1 MNIFLE
7 EESTT
12 ETEVPPE
19 LIVTFVMNGLI
30 ILISIYVLF
39 LYIKSEQFHSYSCA
53 YIVILSISILVDNI
67 LRIIPIGRQ
76 ADINALSYIQ
86 AFILTSLDK
95 YILLALTLQIFII
108 YLGIMKTNFY
118 YDHKKAIFYISLFS
132 GLGLSFLIGGLYL
145 IYGLT
150 SYGIYNYIFG
160 DGNSKYIFDTIFNSI
175 FLGLNTFFCIIIIL
189 NVCIR
194 KEEIEKEM
202 LNENEYEHDLYRI
215 IIMFIA
221 NSFIYI
227 ESFLII
233 YDKLPVPDNFIDLV
247 YIITCLIINLIY
259 AINKVVIKE
268 TKRIFCKKL
277 FAEQRPQSKTFVQ
290 ASTFGEREMSHKVS
304 EEYDDN

>member
-7 EESTT
+7 ECSTSDFVYT
-12 ETEVPPE
+12 PE
-19 LIVTFVMNGLI
+19 LIVTLVMNGLI

-67 LRIIPIGRQ
+67 LRVIPIGRQ
-76 ADINALSYIQ
+76 DPINALSYIQ

-95 YILLALTLQIFII
+95 YILLALTMQVFII

-118 YDHKKAIFYISLFS
+118 YAHKKAIFYISFFS
-132 GLGLSFLIGGLYL
+132 GLGLSFLIGGLFLMNGL
-145 IYGLT
+145 ICYGL
-150 SYGIYNYIFG
+150 YNYV
-160 DGNSKYIFDTIFNSI
+160 DDKGNKGTFDTIFNSV

-189 NVCIR
+189 NICIR

-215 IIMFIA
+215 IIIFIA

-233 YDKLPVPDNFIDLV
+233 YDKLPVPDNYIDLV

-259 AINKVVIKE
+259 TINKVVIKE
-268 TKRIFCKKL
+268 TKKIFCKKL
-277 FAEQRPQSKTFVQ
+277 FAEERIQSKTFVQ
-290 ASTFGEREMSHKVS
+290 TNTYEEKEMSYRIS

>member
-7 EESTT
+7 EDSPSDFVYT
-12 ETEVPPE
+12 PE
-19 LIVTFVMNGLI
+19 LIVTLVMNGLI

-67 LRIIPIGRQ
+67 LRVIPIGHQ
-76 ADINALSYIQ
+76 EHINALSYIQ

-95 YILLALTLQIFII
+95 YILLALTMQVFII

-118 YDHKKAIFYISLFS
+118 YAHKKAIFYISFFS
-132 GLGLSFLIGGLYL
+132 GLGLSFLIGGLFL
-145 IYGLT
+145 LNGLTCYGL
-150 SYGIYNYIFG
+150 YNYV
-160 DGNSKYIFDTIFNSI
+160 DDSGNKGTFDTIFNSV

-189 NVCIR
+189 NICIR

-215 IIMFIA
+215 IIIFIA

-233 YDKLPVPDNFIDLV
+233 YDKLPVPNNYIDLV

-259 AINKVVIKE
+259 TINKVVIKE
-268 TKRIFCKKL
+268 TKKIFCKKL
-277 FAEQRPQSKTFVQ
+277 FAEERIQSKTFVQ
-290 ASTFGEREMSHKVS
+290 TNTYYEKEMSYRIS

>member
-7 EESTT
+7 EDSKSDFDT
-12 ETEVPPE
+12 PE
-19 LIVTFVMNGLI
+19 LIVTLVMNGLI

-67 LRIIPIGRQ
+67 LRVIPIGRQ
-76 ADINALSYIQ
+76 DHINALSYIQ

-95 YILLALTLQIFII
+95 YILLALTMQVFII

-118 YDHKKAIFYISLFS
+118 YAHKKAIFYISFFS
-132 GLGLSFLIGGLYL
+132 GLGLCFLIGGLFL
-145 IYGLT
+145 LNGLTCYGL
-150 SYGIYNYIFG
+150 YNYV
-160 DGNSKYIFDTIFNSI
+160 DDLGNKGTFDTIFNSV

-189 NVCIR
+189 NICIR

-215 IIMFIA
+215 IIIFIA

-227 ESFLII
+227 KFFLII
-233 YDKLPVPDNFIDLV
+233 YDKLPVPDNYIDLV

-259 AINKVVIKE
+259 TINKVVIKE
-268 TKRIFCKKL
+268 TKKIFCKKL
-277 FAEQRPQSKTFVQ
+277 FAEERIQSKTFVQ
-290 ASTFGEREMSHKVS
+290 TNTYEEKEMSYRIS

>member
-7 EESTT
+7 EDSPSDFVYT
-12 ETEVPPE
+12 PE
-19 LIVTFVMNGLI
+19 LIVTLVMNGLI

-67 LRIIPIGRQ
+67 LRVIPIGRQ
-76 ADINALSYIQ
+76 DHINALSYIQ

-95 YILLALTLQIFII
+95 YILLALTMQVFII

-118 YDHKKAIFYISLFS
+118 YAHKKAIFYISFFS
-132 GLGLSFLIGGLYL
+132 GLGLSFLIGGLFL
-145 IYGLT
+145 MNGLTCYGL
-150 SYGIYNYIFG
+150 YNYV
-160 DGNSKYIFDTIFNSI
+160 DDLGNKSTFDTIFNSV

-189 NVCIR
+189 NICIR

-215 IIMFIA
+215 IIIFIA

-233 YDKLPVPDNFIDLV
+233 YDKLPVPDNYIDLV

-259 AINKVVIKE
+259 TINKVVIKE
-268 TKRIFCKKL
+268 TKKIFCKKL
-277 FAEQRPQSKTFVQ
+277 FAEERIQSKTFVQ
-290 ASTFGEREMSHKVS
+290 TNTYYEKEMSYRIS

>member
-7 EESTT
+7 EDSPSDFVYT
-12 ETEVPPE
+12 PE
-19 LIVTFVMNGLI
+19 LIVTLVMNGLI

-67 LRIIPIGRQ
+67 LRVIPIGRQ
-76 ADINALSYIQ
+76 DHINALSYIQ

-95 YILLALTLQIFII
+95 YILLALTMQVFII

-118 YDHKKAIFYISLFS
+118 YAHKKAIFYISFFS
-132 GLGLSFLIGGLYL
+132 GLGLSFLIGGLFLMNGL
-145 IYGLT
+145 ICYGL
-150 SYGIYNYIFG
+150 YNYV
-160 DGNSKYIFDTIFNSI
+160 DDKGNKGTFDTIFNSV

-189 NVCIR
+189 NICIR

-202 LNENEYEHDLYRI
+202 LNENDYEHDLNRMI
-215 IIMFIA
+215 IIFIT
-221 NSFIYI
+221 NTLFYV

-233 YDKLPVPDNFIDLV
+233 YDKLPVPDNYIDLV

-259 AINKVVIKE
+259 TINKVVIKE
-268 TKRIFCKKL
+268 TKKIFCKKL
-277 FAEQRPQSKTFVQ
+277 FAEERIQTKTFVQ
-290 ASTFGEREMSHKVS
+290 TNTYYEKEMSYRIS

>member
-7 EESTT
+7 EDFVYT
-12 ETEVPPE
+12 PE
-19 LIVTFVMNGLI
+19 LIVTLVMNGLI

-67 LRIIPIGRQ
+67 LRVIPICRQ
-76 ADINALSYIQ
+76 DHINALSYIQ

-95 YILLALTLQIFII
+95 YILLALTMQVFII

-118 YDHKKAIFYISLFS
+118 YAHKKAIFYISFFS
-132 GLGLSFLIGGLYL
+132 GLGLSFLIGGLFL
-145 IYGLT
+145 MNGLTCYGL
-150 SYGIYNYIFG
+150 YNYV
-160 DGNSKYIFDTIFNSI
+160 DDLGNKGTFDTIFNSI

-189 NVCIR
+189 NICIR

-202 LNENEYEHDLYRI
+202 LNENDYEHDLNRMI
-215 IIMFIA
+215 IIFIT
-221 NSFIYI
+221 NTLFYV

-233 YDKLPVPDNFIDLV
+233 YDKLPVPDNYIDLV

-259 AINKVVIKE
+259 TINKVVIKE
-268 TKRIFCKKL
+268 TKKIFCKKL
-277 FAEQRPQSKTFVQ
+277 FAEERIQTKTFVQ
-290 ASTFGEREMSHKVS
+290 TNTYYEKEMSYRIS
-304 EEYDDN
+304 EGYDDN

>member
-7 EESTT
+7 EDSTSDFDT
-12 ETEVPPE
+12 PE
-19 LIVTFVMNGLI
+19 LIVTLVMNGLI

-67 LRIIPIGRQ
+67 LRVIPIGRQ
-76 ADINALSYIQ
+76 DHINALSYIQ

-95 YILLALTLQIFII
+95 YILLALTMQVFII

-118 YDHKKAIFYISLFS
+118 YAHKKAIFYISFFS
-132 GLGLSFLIGGLYL
+132 GLGLSFLIGGLFL
-145 IYGLT
+145 MNGLTCYGL
-150 SYGIYNYIFG
+150 YNYV
-160 DGNSKYIFDTIFNSI
+160 DDLGNKGTFDTIFNSI

-189 NVCIR
+189 NICIR

-202 LNENEYEHDLYRI
+202 LNENDYEHDLNRMI
-215 IIMFIA
+215 IIFIT
-221 NSFIYI
+221 NTLFYV

-233 YDKLPVPDNFIDLV
+233 YDKLPVPDNYIDLV

-259 AINKVVIKE
+259 TINKVVIKE
-268 TKRIFCKKL
+268 TKKIFCKKL
-277 FAEQRPQSKTFVQ
+277 FAEERIQTKTFVQ
-290 ASTFGEREMSHKVS
+290 TNTYEEKEMSYRIG

>member
-7 EESTT
+7 EDSPSDFVYT
-12 ETEVPPE
+12 PE
-19 LIVTFVMNGLI
+19 LIVTLVMNGLI

-67 LRIIPIGRQ
+67 LRVIPIGRQ
-76 ADINALSYIQ
+76 DHINALSYIQ

-95 YILLALTLQIFII
+95 YILLALTMQVFII

-118 YDHKKAIFYISLFS
+118 YAHKKAIFYISFFS
-132 GLGLSFLIGGLYL
+132 GLGLSFLIGGLFL
-145 IYGLT
+145 MNGLTCYGL
-150 SYGIYNYIFG
+150 YNYV
-160 DGNSKYIFDTIFNSI
+160 DDSGNKGTFDTIFNSV

-189 NVCIR
+189 NICIR

-215 IIMFIA
+215 IIIFIA

-233 YDKLPVPDNFIDLV
+233 YDKLPVPDKYIDLV

-259 AINKVVIKE
+259 TINKVVIKE
-268 TKRIFCKKL
+268 TKKIFCKKL
-277 FAEQRPQSKTFVQ
+277 FAEERIQSKTFVQ
-290 ASTFGEREMSHKVS
+290 TNTYEEKEMSYRIS

>member
-7 EESTT
+7 EDSPSDFVYT
-12 ETEVPPE
+12 PE
-19 LIVTFVMNGLI
+19 LIVTLVMNGLI

-67 LRIIPIGRQ
+67 LRVIPIGRQ
-76 ADINALSYIQ
+76 DHINALSYIQ

-95 YILLALTLQIFII
+95 YILLALTMQVFII

-118 YDHKKAIFYISLFS
+118 YAHKKAIFYISFFS
-132 GLGLSFLIGGLYL
+132 GLGLSFLIGGLFL
-145 IYGLT
+145 MNGLTCYGL
-150 SYGIYNYIFG
+150 YNYV
-160 DGNSKYIFDTIFNSI
+160 DDLGNKGTFDTIFNSV

-189 NVCIR
+189 NICIR

-215 IIMFIA
+215 IIIFIA

-233 YDKLPVPDNFIDLV
+233 YDKLPVPGNYIDLV

-259 AINKVVIKE
+259 TINKVVIKE
-268 TKRIFCKKL
+268 TKKIFCKKL
-277 FAEQRPQSKTFVQ
+277 FAEERIQTKTFVQ
-290 ASTFGEREMSHKVS
+290 TNTYYEKEMSYRIS

>member
-7 EESTT
+7 EDSPSDFVYT
-12 ETEVPPE
+12 PE
-19 LIVTFVMNGLI
+19 LIVTLVMNGLI

-67 LRIIPIGRQ
+67 LRVIPIGRQ
-76 ADINALSYIQ
+76 DHINALSYIQ

-95 YILLALTLQIFII
+95 YILLALTMQVFII

-118 YDHKKAIFYISLFS
+118 YAHKKAIFYISFFS
-132 GLGLSFLIGGLYL
+132 GLGLSFLIGGLFL
-145 IYGLT
+145 MNGLTCYGL
-150 SYGIYNYIFG
+150 YNYV
-160 DGNSKYIFDTIFNSI
+160 DDLGNKGTFDTIFNSV

-189 NVCIR
+189 NICIR

-202 LNENEYEHDLYRI
+202 LNENDYEHDLNRMI
-215 IIMFIA
+215 IIFIT
-221 NSFIYI
+221 NTLFYI

-233 YDKLPVPDNFIDLV
+233 YDKLPVPDNYIDLV

-259 AINKVVIKE
+259 TINKVVIKE
-268 TKRIFCKKL
+268 TKKIFCKKL
-277 FAEQRPQSKTFVQ
+277 FAEERIQSKTFVQ
-290 ASTFGEREMSHKVS
+290 TDTYEEKEMSYRIS

>member
-7 EESTT
+7 EYSTSDFVYT
-12 ETEVPPE
+12 PE
-19 LIVTFVMNGLI
+19 LIVTLVMNGLI

-67 LRIIPIGRQ
+67 LRVIPIGRQ
-76 ADINALSYIQ
+76 DHINALSYIQ

-95 YILLALTLQIFII
+95 YILLALTMQVFII

-118 YDHKKAIFYISLFS
+118 YAHKKAIFYISFFS
-132 GLGLSFLIGGLYL
+132 GLGLSFLIGGLFL
-145 IYGLT
+145 MNGLTCYGL
-150 SYGIYNYIFG
+150 YNYV
-160 DGNSKYIFDTIFNSI
+160 DDKGNKGTFDTIFNSV

-189 NVCIR
+189 NICIR

-215 IIMFIA
+215 IIIFIA

-233 YDKLPVPDNFIDLV
+233 YDKLPVPDNYIDLV

-259 AINKVVIKE
+259 TINKVVIKE
-268 TKRIFCKKL
+268 TKKIFCKKL
-277 FAEQRPQSKTFVQ
+277 FAEERIQSKTFVQ
-290 ASTFGEREMSHKVS
+290 TNTYEEKEMSYRIS

>member
-7 EESTT
+7 EDSPSDFVYT
-12 ETEVPPE
+12 PE
-19 LIVTFVMNGLI
+19 LIVTLVMNGLI

-67 LRIIPIGRQ
+67 LRVIPIGRQ
-76 ADINALSYIQ
+76 DHINALSYIQ

-95 YILLALTLQIFII
+95 YILLALTMQVFII

-118 YDHKKAIFYISLFS
+118 YAHKKAIFYISFFS
-132 GLGLSFLIGGLYL
+132 GLGLSFLIGGLFL
-145 IYGLT
+145 MNGLTCYGL
-150 SYGIYNYIFG
+150 YNYV
-160 DGNSKYIFDTIFNSI
+160 DDKGNKGTFDTIFNSV

-189 NVCIR
+189 NICIR

-215 IIMFIA
+215 IIIFIA

-233 YDKLPVPDNFIDLV
+233 YDKLPVPDNYIDLV

-259 AINKVVIKE
+259 TINKVVIKE
-268 TKRIFCKKL
+268 TKKIFCKKL
-277 FAEQRPQSKTFVQ
+277 FAEERIQSKTFVQ
-290 ASTFGEREMSHKVS
+290 TNTYEEKEMSYRIS

>member
-7 EESTT
+7 EDSTSDFVYT
-12 ETEVPPE
+12 PE
-19 LIVTFVMNGLI
+19 LIVTLVMNGLI

-67 LRIIPIGRQ
+67 LRVIPIGRQ
-76 ADINALSYIQ
+76 DHINALSYIQ

-95 YILLALTLQIFII
+95 YILLALTMQVFII

-118 YDHKKAIFYISLFS
+118 YAHKKAIFYISFFS
-132 GLGLSFLIGGLYL
+132 GLGLSFLIGGLFL
-145 IYGLT
+145 MNGLTCYGL
-150 SYGIYNYIFG
+150 YNYV
-160 DGNSKYIFDTIFNSI
+160 DDLGNKGTFDTIFNSV

-189 NVCIR
+189 NICIR

-202 LNENEYEHDLYRI
+202 LNENDYEHDLNRMI
-215 IIMFIA
+215 IIFIT
-221 NSFIYI
+221 NTLFYV

-233 YDKLPVPDNFIDLV
+233 YDKLPVPDNYIDLV

-259 AINKVVIKE
+259 TINKVVIKE
-268 TKRIFCKKL
+268 TKKIFCKKL
-277 FAEQRPQSKTFVQ
+277 FAEERIQTKTFVQ
-290 ASTFGEREMSHKVS
+290 TNTYEEKEMSYRIS

>member
-7 EESTT
+7 ECSTSDFVYT
-12 ETEVPPE
+12 PE
-19 LIVTFVMNGLI
+19 LIVTLVMNGLI

-67 LRIIPIGRQ
+67 LRVIPIGRQ
-76 ADINALSYIQ
+76 DINALSYIQ

-95 YILLALTLQIFII
+95 YILLALTMQVFII

-118 YDHKKAIFYISLFS
+118 YAHKKAIFYISFFS
-132 GLGLSFLIGGLYL
+132 GLGLSFLIGGLFL
-145 IYGLT
+145 MNGLTCYGL
-150 SYGIYNYIFG
+150 YNYV
-160 DGNSKYIFDTIFNSI
+160 DDKGNKGTFDTIFNSV

-189 NVCIR
+189 NICIR

-215 IIMFIA
+215 IIIFIA

-233 YDKLPVPDNFIDLV
+233 YDKLPVPNNYIDLV

-259 AINKVVIKE
+259 TINKVVIKE
-268 TKRIFCKKL
+268 TKKIFCKKL
-277 FAEQRPQSKTFVQ
+277 FAEERIQSKTFVQ
-290 ASTFGEREMSHKVS
+290 TNTYEEKEMSYRIS

>member
-7 EESTT
+7 EDSTSDFVYT
-12 ETEVPPE
+12 PE
-19 LIVTFVMNGLI
+19 LIVTLVMNGLI

-67 LRIIPIGRQ
+67 LRVIPIGRQ
-76 ADINALSYIQ
+76 DHINALSYIQ

-95 YILLALTLQIFII
+95 YILLALTMQVFII

-118 YDHKKAIFYISLFS
+118 YAHKKAIFYISFFS
-132 GLGLSFLIGGLYL
+132 GLGLSFLIGGLFL
-145 IYGLT
+145 LNGLTCYGL
-150 SYGIYNYIFG
+150 YNYV
-160 DGNSKYIFDTIFNSI
+160 DDLGNKGTFDTIFNSV

-189 NVCIR
+189 NICIR

-215 IIMFIA
+215 IIIFIA

-233 YDKLPVPDNFIDLV
+233 YDKLPVPDNYIDLV

-259 AINKVVIKE
+259 TINKVVIKE
-268 TKRIFCKKL
+268 TKKIFCKKL
-277 FAEQRPQSKTFVQ
+277 FAEERIQSKTFVQ
-290 ASTFGEREMSHKVS
+290 TNTYEEKEMSYRIS

>member
-7 EESTT
+7 EDSPSDFVYT
-12 ETEVPPE
+12 PE
-19 LIVTFVMNGLI
+19 LIVTLVMNGLI

-67 LRIIPIGRQ
+67 LRVIPIGRQ
-76 ADINALSYIQ
+76 DHINALSYIQ

-95 YILLALTLQIFII
+95 YILLALTMQVFII

-118 YDHKKAIFYISLFS
+118 YAHKKAIFYISFFS
-132 GLGLSFLIGGLYL
+132 GLGLSFLIGGLFL
-145 IYGLT
+145 MNGLTCYGL
-150 SYGIYNYIFG
+150 YNYV
-160 DGNSKYIFDTIFNSI
+160 DDLGNKGTFDTIFNSI

-189 NVCIR
+189 NICIR

-202 LNENEYEHDLYRI
+202 LNENDYEHDLNRMI
-215 IIMFIA
+215 IIFIT
-221 NSFIYI
+221 NTLFYV

-233 YDKLPVPDNFIDLV
+233 YDKLPVPDNYIDLV

-259 AINKVVIKE
+259 TINKVVIKE
-268 TKRIFCKKL
+268 TKKIFCKKL
-277 FAEQRPQSKTFVQ
+277 FAEERIQSKTFVQ
-290 ASTFGEREMSHKVS
+290 TNTYEEKEMSYRIS

>member
-7 EESTT
+7 ECSTSDFVYT
-12 ETEVPPE
+12 PE
-19 LIVTFVMNGLI
+19 LIVTLVMNGLI

-67 LRIIPIGRQ
+67 LRVIPIGRQ
-76 ADINALSYIQ
+76 DHINALSYIQ

-95 YILLALTLQIFII
+95 YILLALTMQVFII

-118 YDHKKAIFYISLFS
+118 YAHKKAIFYISFFS
-132 GLGLSFLIGGLYL
+132 GLGLSFLIGGLFL
-145 IYGLT
+145 MNDLTCYGL
-150 SYGIYNYIFG
+150 YNYVK
-160 DGNSKYIFDTIFNSI
+160 DLGNKGTFDTIFNSI

-189 NVCIR
+189 NICIR

-215 IIMFIA
+215 IIIFIA

-233 YDKLPVPDNFIDLV
+233 YDKLPVPNNYIDLV

-259 AINKVVIKE
+259 TINKVVIKE
-268 TKRIFCKKL
+268 TKKIFCKKL
-277 FAEQRPQSKTFVQ
+277 FAEERIQSKTFVQ
-290 ASTFGEREMSHKVS
+290 TNTYEEKEMSYRIS

>member
-7 EESTT
+7 EDSKSDFDT
-12 ETEVPPE
+12 PE
-19 LIVTFVMNGLI
+19 LIVTLVMNGLI
-30 ILISIYVLF
+30 ILISRYVLF

-67 LRIIPIGRQ
+67 LRVIPIGRQ
-76 ADINALSYIQ
+76 DHINALSYIQ

-95 YILLALTLQIFII
+95 YILLALTMQVFII

-118 YDHKKAIFYISLFS
+118 YAHKKAIFYISFFS
-132 GLGLSFLIGGLYL
+132 GLGLSFLIGGLFL
-145 IYGLT
+145 MNGLTCYGL
-150 SYGIYNYIFG
+150 YNYV
-160 DGNSKYIFDTIFNSI
+160 DDLGNKGTFDTIFNSI

-189 NVCIR
+189 NICIR

-215 IIMFIA
+215 IIIFIA

-233 YDKLPVPDNFIDLV
+233 YDKLPVPDNYIVLV

-259 AINKVVIKE
+259 TINKVVIKE
-268 TKRIFCKKL
+268 TKKIFCKKL
-277 FAEQRPQSKTFVQ
+277 FAEERIQSKTFVQ
-290 ASTFGEREMSHKVS
+290 TNTYYEKEMSYRIS

>member
-7 EESTT
+7 ECSTSDFVYT
-12 ETEVPPE
+12 PE
-19 LIVTFVMNGLI
+19 LIVTLVMNGLI

-67 LRIIPIGRQ
+67 LRVIPIGRQ
-76 ADINALSYIQ
+76 DHINALSYIQ

-95 YILLALTLQIFII
+95 YILLALTMQVFII

-118 YDHKKAIFYISLFS
+118 YAHKKAIFYISFFS
-132 GLGLSFLIGGLYL
+132 GLGLSFLIGGLFL
-145 IYGLT
+145 MNGLTCYGL
-150 SYGIYNYIFG
+150 YNYV
-160 DGNSKYIFDTIFNSI
+160 DDLGNKGTFDTIFNSV

-189 NVCIR
+189 NICIR

-202 LNENEYEHDLYRI
+202 LNENDYEHDLNRMI
-215 IIMFIA
+215 LIFIT
-221 NSFIYI
+221 NTLFYV

-233 YDKLPVPDNFIDLV
+233 YDKLPVPDNYIDLV

-259 AINKVVIKE
+259 TINKVVIKE
-268 TKRIFCKKL
+268 TKKIFCKKL
-277 FAEQRPQSKTFVQ
+277 FAEERIQTKTFVQ
-290 ASTFGEREMSHKVS
+290 TNTYYEKEMSYRIS

>member
-7 EESTT
+7 ADSTSDFDT
-12 ETEVPPE
+12 PE
-19 LIVTFVMNGLI
+19 LIVTLVMNGLI

-67 LRIIPIGRQ
+67 LRVIPIGHQ
-76 ADINALSYIQ
+76 EHINALSYIQ

-95 YILLALTLQIFII
+95 YILLALTMQVFII

-118 YDHKKAIFYISLFS
+118 YAHKKAIFYISFFS
-132 GLGLSFLIGGLYL
+132 GLGLSFLIGGLFL
-145 IYGLT
+145 MNGLTCYGL
-150 SYGIYNYIFG
+150 YNYV
-160 DGNSKYIFDTIFNSI
+160 DDKGNKGTFDTIFNSV

-189 NVCIR
+189 NICIR

-215 IIMFIA
+215 IIIFIA

-233 YDKLPVPDNFIDLV
+233 YDKLPVPDNYIDLV

-259 AINKVVIKE
+259 TINKVVIKE
-268 TKRIFCKKL
+268 TKKIFCKKL
-277 FAEQRPQSKTFVQ
+277 FAEERIQSKTFVQ
-290 ASTFGEREMSHKVS
+290 TDTYGEKEMSYRIS

>member
-7 EESTT
+7 EDSTSDFDT
-12 ETEVPPE
+12 PE
-19 LIVTFVMNGLI
+19 LIVTLVMNGLI

-67 LRIIPIGRQ
+67 LRVIPIGKQ
-76 ADINALSYIQ
+76 DHINALSYIQ

-95 YILLALTLQIFII
+95 YILLALTMQVFII

-118 YDHKKAIFYISLFS
+118 YAHKKAIFYISFFS
-132 GLGLSFLIGGLYL
+132 GLGLSFLIGGLFL
-145 IYGLT
+145 MNGLTCYGL
-150 SYGIYNYIFG
+150 YNYV
-160 DGNSKYIFDTIFNSI
+160 DDLGNKGTFDTIFNSI

-189 NVCIR
+189 NICIR

-202 LNENEYEHDLYRI
+202 LNENDYEHDLNRMI
-215 IIMFIA
+215 IIFIT
-221 NSFIYI
+221 NTLFYV

-233 YDKLPVPDNFIDLV
+233 YDKLPVPDNYIDLV

-259 AINKVVIKE
+259 TINKVVIKE
-268 TKRIFCKKL
+268 TKKIFCKKL
-277 FAEQRPQSKTFVQ
+277 FAEERIQSKTFVQ
-290 ASTFGEREMSHKVS
+290 TNTYEEKEMSYRIG

>member
-7 EESTT
+7 EDSKSDFDT
-12 ETEVPPE
+12 PE
-19 LIVTFVMNGLI
+19 LIVTLVMNGLI

-67 LRIIPIGRQ
+67 LRVIPIGRQ
-76 ADINALSYIQ
+76 DHINALSYIQ

-95 YILLALTLQIFII
+95 YILLALTMQVFII

-118 YDHKKAIFYISLFS
+118 YAHKKAIFYISFFS
-132 GLGLSFLIGGLYL
+132 GLGLSFLIGGLFL
-145 IYGLT
+145 MNGLTCYGL
-150 SYGIYNYIFG
+150 YNYV
-160 DGNSKYIFDTIFNSI
+160 DDLGNKGTFDTIFNSV

-189 NVCIR
+189 NICIR

-202 LNENEYEHDLYRI
+202 LNENDYEHDLNRMI
-215 IIMFIA
+215 IIFIT
-221 NSFIYI
+221 NTLFYV

-233 YDKLPVPDNFIDLV
+233 YDKLPVPDNYIDLV

-259 AINKVVIKE
+259 TINKVVIKE
-268 TKRIFCKKL
+268 TKKIFCKKL
-277 FAEQRPQSKTFVQ
+277 FAEERIQSKTFVQ
-290 ASTFGEREMSHKVS
+290 TNTYYEKEMSYRIS

>member
-7 EESTT
+7 EDSPSDFVYT
-12 ETEVPPE
+12 PE
-19 LIVTFVMNGLI
+19 LIVTLVMNGLI

-67 LRIIPIGRQ
+67 LRVIPIGKQ
-76 ADINALSYIQ
+76 DHINALSYIQ

-95 YILLALTLQIFII
+95 YILLALTMQVFII

-118 YDHKKAIFYISLFS
+118 YAHKKAIFYISFFS
-132 GLGLSFLIGGLYL
+132 GLGLSFLIGGLFL
-145 IYGLT
+145 MNGLTCYGL
-150 SYGIYNYIFG
+150 YNYV
-160 DGNSKYIFDTIFNSI
+160 DDSGNKGTFDTIFNSV
-175 FLGLNTFFCIIIIL
+175 FLGLNTFFCTIIIL
-189 NVCIR
+189 NICIR

-215 IIMFIA
+215 IIIFIA

-233 YDKLPVPDNFIDLV
+233 YDKLPVPDNYIDLV

-259 AINKVVIKE
+259 TINKVVIKE
-268 TKRIFCKKL
+268 TKKIFCKKL
-277 FAEQRPQSKTFVQ
+277 FAEERIQSKTFVQ
-290 ASTFGEREMSHKVS
+290 TNTYEEKEMSYRIS

>member
-7 EESTT
+7 EDSPSDFVYT
-12 ETEVPPE
+12 PE
-19 LIVTFVMNGLI
+19 LIVTLVMNGLI

-67 LRIIPIGRQ
+67 LRVIPIGRQ
-76 ADINALSYIQ
+76 DHINALSYIQ

-95 YILLALTLQIFII
+95 YILLALTMQVFII

-118 YDHKKAIFYISLFS
+118 YAHKKAIFYISFFS
-132 GLGLSFLIGGLYL
+132 GLGLSFLIGGLFL
-145 IYGLT
+145 MNGLTCYGL
-150 SYGIYNYIFG
+150 YNYV
-160 DGNSKYIFDTIFNSI
+160 DDLGNKGTFDTIFNSI

-189 NVCIR
+189 NICIR

-202 LNENEYEHDLYRI
+202 LNENDYEHDLNRMI
-215 IIMFIA
+215 IIFIT
-221 NSFIYI
+221 NTLFYV

-233 YDKLPVPDNFIDLV
+233 YDKLPVPDNYIDLV

-259 AINKVVIKE
+259 TINKVVIKE
-268 TKRIFCKKL
+268 TKKIFCKKL
-277 FAEQRPQSKTFVQ
+277 FAEERIQSKTFVQ
-290 ASTFGEREMSHKVS
+290 TNTYNEKEMSYRIS

>member
-7 EESTT
+7 EDSTSDFDT
-12 ETEVPPE
+12 PE
-19 LIVTFVMNGLI
+19 LIVTLVMNGLI

-67 LRIIPIGRQ
+67 LRVIPIGRQ
-76 ADINALSYIQ
+76 VPINALSYIQ

-95 YILLALTLQIFII
+95 YILLALTMQVFII

-118 YDHKKAIFYISLFS
+118 YAHKKAIFYISFFS
-132 GLGLSFLIGGLYL
+132 GLGLSFLIGGLFL
-145 IYGLT
+145 MNGLTCYGL
-150 SYGIYNYIFG
+150 YNYV
-160 DGNSKYIFDTIFNSI
+160 DDLGNKGTFDTIFNSV

-189 NVCIR
+189 NICIR

-202 LNENEYEHDLYRI
+202 LNENDYEHDLNRMI
-215 IIMFIA
+215 IIFIT
-221 NSFIYI
+221 NTLFYV

-233 YDKLPVPDNFIDLV
+233 YDKLPVPDKYIDLV

-259 AINKVVIKE
+259 TINKVVIKE
-268 TKRIFCKKL
+268 TKKIFCKKL
-277 FAEQRPQSKTFVQ
+277 FAEERIQSKTFVQ
-290 ASTFGEREMSHKVS
+290 TNTYEEKEMSYRIS

>member
-7 EESTT
+7 EDSTSDFVYT
-12 ETEVPPE
+12 PE
-19 LIVTFVMNGLI
+19 LIVTLVMNGLI

-67 LRIIPIGRQ
+67 LRVIPIGRQ
-76 ADINALSYIQ
+76 DHINALSYIQ

-95 YILLALTLQIFII
+95 YILLALTMQVFII

-118 YDHKKAIFYISLFS
+118 YAHKKAIFYISFFS
-132 GLGLSFLIGGLYL
+132 GLGLSFLIGGLFL
-145 IYGLT
+145 MNGLTCYGL
-150 SYGIYNYIFG
+150 YNYV
-160 DGNSKYIFDTIFNSI
+160 DDKGNKGTFDTIFNSV

-189 NVCIR
+189 NICIR

-215 IIMFIA
+215 IIIFIA

-233 YDKLPVPDNFIDLV
+233 YDKLPVPDNYIDLV

-259 AINKVVIKE
+259 TINKVVIKE
-268 TKRIFCKKL
+268 TKKIFCKKL
-277 FAEQRPQSKTFVQ
+277 FAEERIQTKTFVQ
-290 ASTFGEREMSHKVS
+290 TNTYEEKEMSYRIS

>member
-7 EESTT
+7 EDSPSDFVYT
-12 ETEVPPE
+12 PE
-19 LIVTFVMNGLI
+19 LIVTLVMNGLI

-67 LRIIPIGRQ
+67 LRVIPIGRQ
-76 ADINALSYIQ
+76 DHINALSYIQ

-95 YILLALTLQIFII
+95 YILLALTMQVFII

-118 YDHKKAIFYISLFS
+118 YAHKKAIFYISFFS
-132 GLGLSFLIGGLYL
+132 GLGLSFLIGGLFL
-145 IYGLT
+145 MNGLTCYGL
-150 SYGIYNYIFG
+150 YNYV
-160 DGNSKYIFDTIFNSI
+160 DDSGNKGTFDTIFNSV

-189 NVCIR
+189 NICIR

-215 IIMFIA
+215 IIIFIA

-233 YDKLPVPDNFIDLV
+233 YDKLPVPDNYIDLV

-259 AINKVVIKE
+259 TINKVVIKE
-268 TKRIFCKKL
+268 TKKIFCKKL
-277 FAEQRPQSKTFVQ
+277 FAEERIQSKTFVQ
-290 ASTFGEREMSHKVS
+290 TNTYEEKEMSYRIS